1 MRYSDSLLGD
11 DRELRLAWDWADGP
25 NPDAKLVA
33 LLHLAKDLSK
43 LPSPVFFE
51 VPEGGEADDGWA
63 KLIAASKPHCKCP
76 SRRIMWPTQGRSRL
90 LTRESDGKNIKTI
103 TFDPTCNAK
112 YDYNAPPILIAPH
125 GGDMASA
132 FAMVTMRRGV
142 IMWQR
147 WLMEDDRRLDERQIF
162 APAVDQGELE
172 GIIPTD
178 TWYIMLSDGIKV
190 LRRAGEIQLMQKI
203 PDPLSR
209 YDRAVVPL
217 CSVTAIYKALANSSE
232 PSNYTIEVD
241 GGMRTF
247 TNLTDED
254 LRPHRCVPA

>member
-1 MRYSDSLLGD
+1 VRYSDSLLGD

-51 VPEGGEADDGWA
+51 VPEGGEADDGWV

-103 TFDPTCNAK
+103 TFDPLVHAMRG
-112 YDYNAPPILIAPH
+112 YSAPPILIAPH

-132 FAMVTMRRGV
+132 FAMFTMRRSV
-142 IMWQR
+142 IGWQR
-147 WLMEDDRRLDERQIF
+147 WLMDDDLRVGERQIWSQGSNPDDYIGH
-162 APAVDQGELE
+162 APTNA
-172 GIIPTD
+172 
-178 TWYIMLSDGIKV
+178 WFMMLSSGVATLK
-190 LRRAGEIQLMQKI
+190 REGEILLFQRI
-203 PDPLSR
+203 PDPLGR
-209 YDRAVVPL
+209 NAHAAVPL
-217 CSVTAIYKALANSSE
+217 CSVVAVNHAEPGSDELSS
-232 PSNYTIEVD
+232 YTLEVD